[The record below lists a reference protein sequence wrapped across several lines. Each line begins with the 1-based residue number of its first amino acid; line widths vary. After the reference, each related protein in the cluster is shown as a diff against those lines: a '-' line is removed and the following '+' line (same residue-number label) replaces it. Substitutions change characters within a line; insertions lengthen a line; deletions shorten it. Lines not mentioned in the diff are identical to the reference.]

1 MIYDEVEVRV
11 RHTQLACDSLLQGL
25 NAFGIPQPFDSTN
38 SRQTALVGSKV
49 LCYLLDTIYVPLQ
62 LDLCCI
68 NKKSVKDNKK
78 SAENLNAFAAT
89 GHTVVCASRCRFCA
103 FETMHFE
110 YRPELL

>member
-1 MIYDEVEVRV
+1 MTKWRCGYDTRNWPVT
-11 RHTQLACDSLLQGL
+11 HPCKALTHSGSP
-25 NAFGIPQPFDSTN
+25 PQPFDSTN

-89 GHTVVCASRCRFCA
+89 GHTVVYASQCRFCA
-103 FETMHFE
+103 FDTMHFK
-110 YRPELL
+110 YRPDLL